1 MDGYRHFDVN
11 NSGAVHYDEFIWA
24 FFNRRKFLKQWKDK
38 TSAISADKVKD
49 QFNSFDVNKDGKLNP
64 IEFKSMLNSFG
75 IDITSNDFDSLLSRF
90 DVDGD
95 NMIDL
100 NEFKAFIDNGF
111 HHIAADGNKQLRKRD
126 IVKTNNRSNHSLDV
140 SSKSS
145 YKQHGK
151 KHQTY
156 PLHSNGTRPASVNPL
171 LVKIDEDGQH
181 EDHGKDDEDHVEDID
196 TLWLARMLK
205 AQAEV
210 EARVGKRYFN

>member
-1 MDGYRHFDVN
+1 MN
-11 NSGAVHYDEFIWA
+11 NSGAVHYDEFVWA
-24 FFNRRKFLKQWKDK
+24 FYNRRKFLKQWKDK
-38 TSAISADKVKD
+38 TSTTTTTISTDKVKD
-49 QFNSFDVNKDGKLNP
+49 RFNSFDVDKDGKLNP

-75 IDITSNDFDSLLSRF
+75 MDITSNDIDSLLSRF

-100 NEFKAFIDNGF
+100 NEFIAFIDNDGLQ
-111 HHIAADGNKQLRKRD
+111 HIADGNSDKS
-126 IVKTNNRSNHSLDV
+126 KTTAILKSSNHSKHSGDV
-140 SSKSS
+140 SSKST
-145 YKQHGK
+145 YKHGK

-156 PLHSNGTRPASVNPL
+156 PLPSNSTRPASVNPL
-171 LVKIDEDGQH
+171 LVKIDEH
-181 EDHGKDDEDHVEDID
+181 ESNPYADHQNNDDDDEEID

>member
-1 MDGYRHFDVN
+1 VN

-38 TSAISADKVKD
+38 TSAISAEKLKD
-49 QFNSFDVNKDGKLNP
+49 QFNSFDVDKDGKLSP
-64 IEFKSMLNSFG
+64 IEFKSMMNSFG
-75 IDITSNDFDSLLSRF
+75 MDITSEDIDSLLSRF

-95 NMIDL
+95 NLIDL
-100 NEFKAFIDNGF
+100 NEFKAFINNGL
-111 HHIAADGNKQLRKRD
+111 HHIAADGNKQLSKTD
-126 IVKTNNRSNHSLDV
+126 IAKTNNRSNHSVDV
-140 SSKSS
+140 SFKSA

-156 PLHSNGTRPASVNPL
+156 PLPSYGTRPASVNPL

-181 EDHGKDDEDHVEDID
+181 EDHDKDGNEDEID